1 MALSPLET
9 YQNLGLSPVAEKPNK
24 PIKQELGQEQ
34 FLELMTTQM
43 THQDPTKPMENGD
56 FLAQMAQFS
65 TVEGISSLNE
75 SFTDFATSLT
85 SGQALQAASLVG
97 QSVLVPSGKGVV
109 SLDKHLSGEV
119 VLKNSTDNLQISFQ
133 NSSGET
139 VKTIQLGQQ
148 QEGNVM
154 FDWDGLLDDGTHAE
168 PGAYKIIAEA
178 SIDGNNTVLDTHVN
192 AGVESVALGGAN
204 KGVMLS
210 LVGLGEMN
218 FNEVKKIF

>member
-1 MALSPLET
+1 MALSSLET
-9 YQNLGLSPVAEKPNK
+9 YQNLGLSPVAEKPGK
-24 PIKQELGQEQ
+24 PPKQALGQEQ

-43 THQDPTKPMENGD
+43 THQDPSKPMENGD

-65 TVEGISSLNE
+65 TVEGISSLNK
-75 SFTDFATSLT
+75 SFADFSTSIT

-109 SLDKHLSGEV
+109 SLDNSLSGEV

-139 VKTIQLGQQ
+139 VKTIQLGQRE
-148 QEGNVM
+148 EGNVS
-154 FDWDGLLDDGTHAE
+154 FDWDGLLDNGTHAE
-168 PGAYKIIAEA
+168 PGEYKIIAEA
-178 SIDGNNTVLDTHVN
+178 NIDGDNTVLETHVN

-204 KGVMLS
+204 KGVMLT
-210 LVGLGEMN
+210 LAGLGDVG